1 MINTAPTIEHRAT
14 LPAVFTNSQRN
25 IICAYNRGHK
35 FTHYLGLDGP
45 TLTVQKLENDAFDV
59 EFEPW
64 EKHTAHDFAI
74 SYVKSRSSMISLS
87 EGAHKVLKAIISNS
101 SIQVDDE
108 ITQLLKEN
116 EHMAKEDGGFRKP
129 DGVVAKVHAYLDG
142 KLEQIKK
149 GTISRKELLEAL
161 MAKDINVATAT
172 TQCGVWARLNGVVF
186 ARPTQAAEN
195 KKEVRAKA
203 AKKARKAKAAVPA

>member
-1 MINTAPTIEHRAT
+1 MINTAPLLEHLAV
-14 LPAVFTNSQRN
+14 LPAVCTNTQRN
-25 IICAYNRGHK
+25 IICAYARGHR

-45 TLTVQKLENDAFDV
+45 TLTVQKMDNDEFDK

-64 EKHTAHDFAI
+64 EKHTTQDFAV

-87 EGAHKVLKAIISNS
+87 EGAHKVLKAIITNS
-101 SIQVDDE
+101 PIQPDDE
-108 ITQLLKEN
+108 VTQLLKEN
-116 EHMAKEDGGFRKP
+116 EMAKAEGGFRKP
-129 DGVVAKVHAYLDG
+129 DGVVAQVHAYLDS

-161 MAKDINVATAT
+161 EAKDINVATAT
-172 TQCGVWARLNGVVF
+172 TQCGVWARENGIVF
-186 ARPTQAAEN
+186 ARPTQAAEA

-203 AKKARKAKAAVPA
+203 RKAKAKAKAVPA